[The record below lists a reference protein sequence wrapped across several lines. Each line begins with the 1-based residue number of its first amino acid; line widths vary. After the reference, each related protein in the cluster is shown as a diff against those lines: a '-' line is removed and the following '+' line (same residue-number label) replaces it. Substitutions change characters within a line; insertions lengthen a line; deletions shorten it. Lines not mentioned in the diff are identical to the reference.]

1 MRILKRWAMLLS
13 IVFVLIPFG
22 VPVLAAGSEAVVS
35 GENVTFD
42 SEKIVSVPVN
52 IKNNPGIMGFK
63 ISVEF
68 SDSVLALDSI
78 DQGTV
83 TQAGRF
89 STKKDSEHKTTVL
102 WNNTSQISNDG
113 SLFILNFVVLDNS
126 KNGTIS
132 FSYSEEDTF
141 NEDYKNVPII
151 FEEINLIAP
160 TGDEPSETK
169 PTTDAPSNTDKTGQ
183 DAEANTPTDSIAEPT
198 TQKTEQDIIIDSAV
212 EEIKKNFSDNEISS
226 IVEDALKNV
235 DSPSISEI
243 PEDKKEAFAE
253 DVREQL
259 AINGV
264 EKLNELNDEELISA
278 LEKVIDN
285 DSKEKLIDTDSNKNM
300 IISVDPS
307 ASGDTVLH
315 ISYVKDDTINTAL
328 AYLLLRDEV

>member
-1 MRILKRWAMLLS
+1 MQINKKVLS
-13 IVFVLIPFG
+13 IVITFFMITLTSLNAF
-22 VPVLAAGSEAVVS
+22 AASSGAVVS
-35 GENVTFD
+35 GENVKIG
-42 SEKIVSVPVN
+42 SEKTISVPVN

-83 TQAGRF
+83 TQTGRF

-141 NEDYKNVPII
+141 NEEYKNVPII

-169 PTTDAPSNTDKTGQ
+169 PATDAPSNTDKTGQ
-183 DAEANTPTDSIAEPT
+183 GAEANTPTDSIAEPT
-198 TQKTEQDIIIDSAV
+198 TQKTEQDIKIDSAV

-235 DSPSISEI
+235 DSPSITEI

-259 AINGV
+259 VINGV

-300 IISVDPS
+300 IIIISAVSVGILIV
-307 ASGDTVLH
+307 ASLSV
-315 ISYVKDDTINTAL
+315 IAINKKRNKKVK
-328 AYLLLRDEV
+328 